1 MRYTAHPNWCATL
14 SLSSSAVFLL
24 LLVFSMNIRH
34 ISVLVAGALLLLVAI
49 NLFFASPA
57 EPDLTRSETLTTVAD
72 TPSGLTEGAKPTATV
87 ATREP
92 ASFYLSSLY
101 DLKLENLKIASPED
115 RPVGSG
121 GALAVIDGSRILL
134 ADRVGQFYLL
144 NFDNGISSITLLE
157 QLRAPLNLDAFQE
170 DNKKTDS
177 RNFRVTDILLE
188 GLDTDEIY
196 TIYMSHHLW
205 NKKEKCFTLS
215 VSEAQLNMNSLNS
228 PVDWHNRF
236 NTTPCLPGR
245 RVTLESGG
253 RMATLAP
260 DTLLVTVGI
269 MLDKGKYWGMAAN
282 DSFSYG
288 KIIELDKTTW
298 ESKVLTKGHRNPQGL
313 LVDDGKIWST
323 EHGPRGGDELNL
335 IIPGEDYGWPTSSYG
350 MDYFT
355 KLLKGSDTPGEH
367 SLGVRPVFAWV
378 PSVAVSNLIK
388 LEGSGFPL
396 WRNDFLVGS
405 LRGGGNGNSLFRVR
419 LHDGAVRVNER
430 IPSGFNI
437 RDLVEMPNGYLVLW
451 DGKNNLQT
459 ITPTSQSFSTCTGCH
474 TLFEGW
480 PGGIG
485 PNLFGVVGRPVG
497 AIDDYE
503 YSSAMKKLT
512 GNWTRE
518 QLDEFLRDPQHF
530 APGTSMEIDGIE
542 DANERREI
550 IDRLQNP
557 LQSVLDVKT
566 PGN

>member
-1 MRYTAHPNWCATL
+1 
-14 SLSSSAVFLL
+14 
-24 LLVFSMNIRH
+24 MNIRH

-245 RVTLESGG
+245 MVTVESGG
-253 RMATLAP
+253 A
-260 DTLLVTVGI
+260 
-269 MLDKGKYWGMAAN
+269 
-282 DSFSYG
+282 
-288 KIIELDKTTW
+288 
-298 ESKVLTKGHRNPQGL
+298 
-313 LVDDGKIWST
+313 
-323 EHGPRGGDELNL
+323 
-335 IIPGEDYGWPTSSYG
+335 
-350 MDYFT
+350 
-355 KLLKGSDTPGEH
+355 
-367 SLGVRPVFAWV
+367 
-378 PSVAVSNLIK
+378 
-388 LEGSGFPL
+388 
-396 WRNDFLVGS
+396 
-405 LRGGGNGNSLFRVR
+405 
-419 LHDGAVRVNER
+419 
-430 IPSGFNI
+430 
-437 RDLVEMPNGYLVLW
+437 NGY
-451 DGKNNLQT
+451 
-459 ITPTSQSFSTCTGCH
+459 TCARHPAGYCRGH
-474 TLFEGW
+474 
-480 PGGIG
+480 
-485 PNLFGVVGRPVG
+485 
-497 AIDDYE
+497 A
-503 YSSAMKKLT
+503 
-512 GNWTRE
+512 
-518 QLDEFLRDPQHF
+518 
-530 APGTSMEIDGIE
+530 
-542 DANERREI
+542 
-550 IDRLQNP
+550 
-557 LQSVLDVKT
+557 
-566 PGN
+566 